1 MIALDTNILLRFLVA
16 DDPQQAEIARKLVV
30 NSDGIYISKTVL
42 MELEWVL
49 RSVYEHAPKPLHAGL
64 TGLLGL
70 ANVTVECVDQVA
82 QAMQDYQAGMDFS
95 DALHA
100 ASSQA
105 EAGLYT
111 FDKKFV
117 KKAVSLGRDVRLA
130 KAGVAGRSH

>member
-1 MIALDTNILLRFLVA
+1 MIAVDTNILVRFLVA
-16 DDPQQAEIARKLVV
+16 DDPQQADIARKIVE

-49 RSVYEHAPKPLHAGL
+49 RGVYEHAPKPLYAGL
-64 TGLLGL
+64 VGLLGL
-70 ANVTVECVDQVA
+70 ANVTVECVDQVV
-82 QAMQDYQAGMDFS
+82 QAMQDYQAGMDFA

-105 EAGLYT
+105 EGSLCT

-117 KKAVSLGRDVRLA
+117 KKAVSLGRDVHLA
-130 KAGVAGRSH
+130 KPGGPRQPH